1 MSDKSVTE
9 HSTSVLPRKGSSRGD
24 SKIAGL
30 RRKSSSVSGS
40 DQSPTPTRMTA
51 RAEVP
56 LTPESPPFRITRK
69 RAAEALEER
78 DMDVETRGPSHTRM
92 SSGEFGNSGA
102 SATSRE
108 GAHLCICQPDP
119 KIPRPRNGE
128 CLSESR
134 TISARHSFDQASLS
148 GLFVEGLCSLIL
160 G

>member
-9 HSTSVLPRKGSSRGD
+9 LSTSVLPWKGISKSAR
-24 SKIAGL
+24 KIAGS

-40 DQSPTPTRMTA
+40 DQSPTPTRMAA

-78 DMDVETRGPSHTRM
+78 DMEVETRTPSHTRM
-92 SSGEFGNSGA
+92 SSGESRNSGP
-102 SATSRE
+102 SAVSRE

-128 CLSESR
+128 CLSENR
-134 TISARHSFDQASLS
+134 TTLAQHSFDRASLS
-148 GLFVEGLCSLIL
+148 PSFVEALCPSNL